1 MKRRDFLHAGAAA
14 ALAAATP
21 WDGAL
26 GQNLRTVRWGLGVK
40 TVGFIV
46 INTLIG
52 EELGYN
58 KAEGFTLDARALGS
72 NANVH
77 IALERGDIEFGVG
90 TPSTLLPLLAK
101 GEAPPIVYFY
111 EYTYPYKWDIAVK
124 PDSRVKRYQDLK
136 GMKIGV
142 SDFGTTDFSVT
153 KIVLR
158 NVGMDPEKDV
168 SWIAVGQGVP
178 AGVALERG
186 NIDALAY
193 YDTGFGAIEAA
204 GIEMRYLP
212 RPAKVPNIGGFYIS
226 CRRDFLKANRKL
238 CVGFGRSVA
247 KASEFVL
254 ANPEAAAKVFLKMYP
269 EAAPK
274 GKNEAEAVKA
284 VLYSVNKRMP
294 YYRHYD
300 KAVRQLGYI
309 SESELRAEADFM
321 NLKVPDLKA
330 VFTNELIGEI
340 NDFDVKKVRAEARLR
355 ADQGK

>member
-1 MKRRDFLHAGAAA
+1 MRRRDFLQAGGAAA
-14 ALAAATP
+14 LGAALP
-21 WDGAL
+21 WEAAL
-26 GQNLRTVRWGLGVK
+26 GQSLRTLRWGLGVK

-77 IALERGDIEFGVG
+77 VALERRDIELGVG
-90 TPSTLLPLLAK
+90 TPSTLLPLIAK

-111 EYTYPYKWDIAVK
+111 EYTYPYKWDVAVK
-124 PDSRVKRYQDLK
+124 PDSALKGYQDLK
-136 GMKIGV
+136 GKKIGV
-142 SDFGTTDFSVT
+142 SDFGTTDFPVT
-153 KIVLR
+153 KIVLK
-158 NVGMDPEKDV
+158 NLGMDPEKDV

-178 AGVALERG
+178 AGVALQRG

-212 RPAKVPNIGGFYIS
+212 RPADVPNIGGFYVS
-226 CRRDFLKANRKL
+226 CRRDFLQANRRL

-274 GKNEAEAVKA
+274 GKSEAEAVKA
-284 VLYSVNKRMP
+284 VLFSVNKRMP

-300 KAVRQLGYI
+300 KSVRKLGYI

-321 NLKVPDLKA
+321 NLTMPSLGSI
-330 VFTNELIGEI
+330 FTNELIDEI
-340 NDFDVKKVRAEARLR
+340 NDFDAEKVRAEARGY
-355 ADQGK
+355 AS